1 MPYKLV
7 KYPDP
12 QLNGVSLEIESDV
25 FYRTPTY
32 LDGIKKDM
40 IQACEEND
48 GMGLSAIQ
56 VGHPI
61 RMMVMKQ
68 KLGPPTWLEM
78 CNPKVLNI
86 YGKPVKGIEGCLSF
100 PGVFGIVSRNEEVEL
115 QWTEISG
122 KICHALFGGIEA
134 RCILHEIDH
143 MDGITFNKR
152 MTDVERFKIQQKL
165 TDMRARFKN
174 GNS

>member
-1 MPYKLV
+1 MTYKLV
-7 KYPDP
+7 KYPDSR
-12 QLNGVSLEIESDV
+12 LNEVSKDV
-25 FYRTPTY
+25 DRILFD
-32 LDGIKKDM
+32 LGKDDLLAIKKDM

-56 VGHPI
+56 IGHPI

-68 KLGPPTWLEM
+68 KSGDQSWVAM
-78 CNPKVLNI
+78 CNPKVLEI
-86 YGKPVKGIEGCLSF
+86 HGKAVKGLEGCLSF
-100 PGVFGIVSRNEEVEL
+100 PGIFGIVLRNEEITLE
-115 QWTEISG
+115 WAEIGG
-122 KICHALFGGIEA
+122 KICQAYFSGIEA

-165 TDMRARFKN
+165 TDMKARFKA
-174 GNS
+174 GV